1 MHLNLDGRIALV
13 TGAGSGIGAAIATML
28 AAEGCVVYLGD
39 TNADS
44 ANRVAA
50 QCNGRGHAL
59 VFDVGDAS
67 AFAKAAETI
76 VGKRGRLDIL
86 VNNAGILKTSS
97 VFDATI
103 ADWDDV
109 CRVNL
114 SGVYY
119 GCKAVLSAMAAQQ
132 FGRIVN
138 IASVSAA
145 RGGGAFG
152 NVLYGA
158 TKAGVVALTKGFAR
172 ELAPFGV
179 TVNAV
184 APAVTGTAMIEP
196 LLTPERRLQVLARI
210 PLGRLATTSEIANVV
225 VFLASDAASY
235 VTGETIAVDGG
246 FLTR

>member
-1 MHLNLDGRIALV
+1 MQLNLDGRIALV
-13 TGAGSGIGAAIATML
+13 TGAASGIGAAIATTL
-28 AAEGCVVYLGD
+28 ASEGCVVYLGD
-39 TNADS
+39 TNADG
-44 ANRVAA
+44 AMRVAT

-59 VFDVGDAS
+59 TLDVGDATR
-67 AFAKAAETI
+67 FAEAVDTI
-76 VGKRGRLDIL
+76 AGECARLDIL

-97 VFDATI
+97 VFDATLS
-103 ADWDDV
+103 DWDDV

-119 GCKAVLSAMAAQQ
+119 GCKAVLPTMVAQQ

-138 IASVSAA
+138 VASVSAE
-145 RGGGAFG
+145 RGGGVFG

-158 TKAGVVALTKGFAR
+158 TKAGVVAFTKGFAR
-172 ELAPFGV
+172 ELAPFGI

-184 APAVTGTAMIEP
+184 APAITGTAMTNP
-196 LLTPERRLQVLARI
+196 MLTPERREQALARI
-210 PLGRLATTSEIANVV
+210 PVGRFAATAEIANVV